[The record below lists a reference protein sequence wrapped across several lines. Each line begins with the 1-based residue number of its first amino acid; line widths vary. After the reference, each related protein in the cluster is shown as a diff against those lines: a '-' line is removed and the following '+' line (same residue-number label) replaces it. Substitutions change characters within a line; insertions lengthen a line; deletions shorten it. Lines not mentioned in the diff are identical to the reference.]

1 MDTPPQDPVNYEL
14 QRADLE
20 GDYTAFLHTLT
31 DVPESPS
38 LQPINID
45 EAGITNQ
52 QTYIKLQDIEGK
64 GLVMPVLCDIQIGAT
79 LDGHRGIHM
88 SRCEEALLEISQEI
102 HPSIDHFAV
111 ALARAVRDKQG
122 SKGSL
127 VKVNGLYLH
136 GHRTHA
142 TKRESQDKMY
152 LLSDAKINGDQ
163 EQVSTG
169 VRAYNIT
176 ACPCTRTYTKYSVV
190 PALVEKGF
198 SLEQI
203 RDILNITLTGTHTQ
217 RGTISVIIDKTHN
230 DITTGELYKIL
241 DQSAHLVFELLKR
254 PDEHDLVVRALKRP
268 QFTED
273 VAREAAVNVY
283 KRFGQIVSER
293 TAVEVESILNDSIHI
308 HDVRTK
314 ISTSIGRLAT
324 ALSSSL

>member
-1 MDTPPQDPVNYEL
+1 MQKPPHDPVNYEL
-14 QRADLE
+14 RACDLE
-20 GDYTAFLHTLT
+20 GDYKRFLDTLT

-38 LQPINID
+38 MQPVVID
-45 EAGITNQ
+45 EAGIANQ
-52 QTYIKLQDIEGK
+52 QAYIQLQDIEGK
-64 GLVMPVLCDIQIGAT
+64 AIIRPVLCDIQIGAT
-79 LDGHRGIHM
+79 LYGHRGIHM
-88 SRCEEALLEISQEI
+88 SRCEEALFEIVSDP

-122 SKGSL
+122 SRGCV
-127 VKVNGLYLH
+127 VKVAGTYLH
-136 GHRTHA
+136 SHMTHA
-142 TKRESQDKMY
+142 TQRESHDKMY
-152 LLSDAKINGDQ
+152 LLSDAMVDG
-163 EQVSTG
+163 ERESVSTG

-190 PALVEKGF
+190 PALVGKGF

-217 RGTISVIIDKTHN
+217 RGTISVIVDKTHAE
-230 DITTGELYKIL
+230 IASGELYQIL

-273 VAREAAVNVY
+273 VAREVAVNSY
-283 KRFGQIVSER
+283 RRFGQVASEDTR
-293 TAVEVESILNDSIHI
+293 IEVESILHDSIHI

-314 ISTSIGRLAT
+314 IVTSLGKLGK
-324 ALSSSL
+324 ALNP

>member
-1 MDTPPQDPVNYEL
+1 MDKPPHDPVNYEL
-14 QRADLE
+14 RPGDLE
-20 GDYTAFLHTLT
+20 GDYKRFLDTLT

-38 LQPINID
+38 LQPLNID

-52 QTYIKLQDIEGK
+52 QAYIQLQDIEGK
-64 GLVMPVLCDIQIGAT
+64 GLIKPVLCDIQIGAT
-79 LDGHRGIHM
+79 LHGHRGIHM
-88 SRCEEALLEISQEI
+88 SRCEEALFDVSKEV

-122 SKGSL
+122 SRGSV

-136 GHRTHA
+136 THMTHA
-142 TKRESQDKMY
+142 TKRESHDKMY
-152 LLSDAKINGDQ
+152 LLSDASVDGDR

-190 PALVEKGF
+190 PALREKGF
-198 SLEQI
+198 NLEQI
-203 RDILNITLTGTHTQ
+203 QDILNITLTGTHTQ
-217 RGTISVIIDKTHN
+217 RGTISVVIDKTHE

-273 VAREAAVNVY
+273 VARETAVNAY
-283 KRFGQIVSER
+283 RRFGQVAPDDTRI
-293 TAVEVESILNDSIHI
+293 EVESILNDSIHI

-314 ISTSIGRLAT
+314 IVTSIAKLGA
-324 ALSSSL
+324 ALNP